1 MIQPCLCFPAGR
13 ARLLA
18 SSLLAPLLALALGCS
33 GSTEPN
39 RPAPTLS
46 VTKANMVF
54 PETPP
59 APPAPPVIM
68 TSSSSVT
75 VSGTFVT
82 ATPCYSLS
90 ASDRIDGRTLII
102 RLVATTPSLPC
113 MSGLGFFQY
122 TVTSLNVPASVT
134 HLRLEQTGA
143 ISSWPAVLA
152 DEDIHGVVVAY

>member
-46 VTKANMVF
+46 VTNAYMVY

-59 APPAPPVIM
+59 APPLITAS
-68 TSSSSVT
+68 TSSVS

-113 MSGLGFFQY
+113 MSGLGYFQY

-143 ISSWPAVLA
+143 ISSWPAVLV
-152 DEDIHGVVVAY
+152 DEDIRGVVLRPD